1 MSMRNFHIIPP
12 LVSTYLMVPLVLNK
26 PSEESIII
34 RGNYRMTMP
43 WRVLRLVLMAQASEI
58 FCILFSTPKP
68 MYNLS

>member
-12 LVSTYLMVPLVLNK
+12 LASTYPMVLVFNK

-34 RGNYRMTMP
+34 RGNYLMIMP
-43 WRVLRLVLMAQASEI
+43 WRVLRVVLVAQASEI
-58 FCILFSTPKP
+58 FCILFATPKP